1 MINMFDTS
9 LKKDFERP
17 IFTILTKSLARRKI
31 YEQLKKIIIKYPETK
46 IILHT
51 AKIFNESVESIYH
64 AMIKI
69 KELGYIIII
78 DSSIFMSLEYNICLK
93 LADAI
98 LIRKNELTN
107 SLISNNPFNQRLFNM
122 YYEYGKVVIF
132 EGIPKEC
139 DVELINEL
147 TCLIID
153 KN

>member
-1 MINMFDTS
+1 MI
-9 LKKDFERP
+9 
-17 IFTILTKSLARRKI
+17 
-31 YEQLKKIIIKYPETK
+31 
-46 IILHT
+46 
-51 AKIFNESVESIYH
+51 
-64 AMIKI
+64 
-69 KELGYIIII
+69 
-78 DSSIFMSLEYNICLK
+78 
-93 LADAI
+93 
-98 LIRKNELTN
+98 TN

>member
-1 MINMFDTS
+1 MFEVS
-9 LKKDFERP
+9 RCHF
-17 IFTILTKSLARRKI
+17 
-31 YEQLKKIIIKYPETK
+31 
-46 IILHT
+46 
-51 AKIFNESVESIYH
+51 
-64 AMIKI
+64 
-69 KELGYIIII
+69 
-78 DSSIFMSLEYNICLK
+78 DS
-93 LADAI
+93 
-98 LIRKNELTN
+98 KNELTN